1 MTVYLIKFKNIL
13 IMMTLHFIIM
23 RKMCL
28 APMQENTNICAM
40 EKRESLEFSSHVHRC
55 FYTLLYLILLSIGT
69 TFGFK

>member
-40 EKRESLEFSSHVHRC
+40 EKRDSSHVHRC